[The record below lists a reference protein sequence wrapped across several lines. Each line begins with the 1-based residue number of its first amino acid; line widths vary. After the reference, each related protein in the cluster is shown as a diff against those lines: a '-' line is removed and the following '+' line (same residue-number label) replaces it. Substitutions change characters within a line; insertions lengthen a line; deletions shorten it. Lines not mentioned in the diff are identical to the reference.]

1 MKLLKDATIYIIIF
15 ILISSVLYFF
25 LSNKRKENE
34 KVYLNQKIEKASAE
48 FKATLNGYD
57 MIIYFVYKRYMYD
70 PEVVAVLSK
79 AYRDRKDLDRLRKR
93 LYLLLKP
100 LYSDLKRYQIK
111 YFRFYFPDG
120 TTFIRFHRPDKFGD
134 RPEKEKFSIFDL
146 GKNHSERDTVG
157 FKYTFPVTDGKI
169 LIGNVEFTLPF
180 SAVRVE
186 MRKIFKGEYNFLIIK
201 DLIFSKDFSEEKQN
215 YIQSEIDPD
224 FYYEEDPEFRVVRWN
239 IPEEI
244 ISSINIKIRE
254 KVKGNLEDFRPK
266 SIAVDINGD
275 YYIASFIPI
284 SNKKEKYIG
293 YLVYYEKDNTYGVFK
308 NTFIISYVGINLL
321 VGLLLTMSFILGVI
335 KERFRAMAE
344 IDTLTGIYNKGKFN
358 NIVKVELD
366 RSKRYGRPLSL
377 ILFDIDHFKK
387 INDAF
392 GHQVGDYV
400 LKTLAQIVSSKIRST
415 DFFARWGGEEFV
427 ILAPETD
434 LEGAQILAEKIRKAI
449 EEYPF
454 ETVGKVTSSFG
465 VTEAYGNDSVD
476 SFIKRADAALYKA
489 KDKGRNRVEIELPA
503 DIYSDKI

>member
-1 MKLLKDATIYIIIF
+1 V
-15 ILISSVLYFF
+15 ISSFLYFF
-25 LSNKRKENE
+25 LSRKREENE
-34 KVYLNQKIEKASAE
+34 RIYLNQKIEKASAE

-70 PEVVAVLSK
+70 PKVINALSK
-79 AYRDRKDLDRLRKR
+79 AYRNRKNLDGIRKEVYQFLR
-93 LYLLLKP
+93 P

-111 YFRFYFPDG
+111 FFRFYFPDG
-120 TTFIRFHRPDKFGD
+120 TTFIRFHRPEKFGD
-134 RPEKEKFSIFDL
+134 KPEREKFSIFDIS
-146 GKNHSERDTVG
+146 GKKNDKDTIG

-169 LIGNVEFTLPF
+169 FIGNVEFTLPF

-186 MRKIFKGEYNFLIIK
+186 MRKIFKGEYNFLILRNI
-201 DLIFSKDFSEEKQN
+201 IFSKRFSEEKQN

-224 FYYEEDPEFRVVRWN
+224 FYYEEDPEFKVVRWN

-244 ISSINIKIRE
+244 ISSINIKIRKE
-254 KVKGNLEDFRPK
+254 IKDGLKDFRAK
-266 SIAVDINGD
+266 SVAVDINGD

-284 SNKKEKYIG
+284 SNKREKYIG
-293 YLVYYEKDNTYGVFK
+293 YLVYYEKDNTYGVFR

-321 VGLLLTMSFILGVI
+321 VGLLLMMSFISGVV
-335 KERFRAMAE
+335 KEKFKAMAE
-344 IDTLTGIYNKGKFN
+344 IDNLTGIYNKGKFN
-358 NIVKVELD
+358 SILKIELE
-366 RSKRYGRPLSL
+366 RSRRYGRPLSI

-392 GHQVGDYV
+392 GHQAGDYV
-400 LKTLAQIVSSKIRST
+400 LKTLADIVSSNIRST

-434 LEGAQILAEKIRKAI
+434 LEGAQILAEKIRKSI

-454 ETVGKVTSSFG
+454 ENVGKVTSSFG
-465 VTEAYGNDSVD
+465 VTEAYEKDTAD
-476 SFIKRADAALYKA
+476 SFVKRADAALYKA

-503 DIYSDKI
+503 EIYSDQV